1 MYELAHL
8 DSLVRFLSFRGC
20 LDENVGKG
28 DGFGYMIEFRF
39 GFRFKTKGDGL
50 EI

>member
-8 DSLVRFLSFRGC
+8 DSLVRFLCFRGC